1 MDSETAQKLADSDT
15 RIDKLEGHN
24 SAVGTYPK
32 FANSW
37 HVIPDFAGWAVKSL
51 HYIWFQRMTCRG
63 RFRDKRSSRIAW

>member
-1 MDSETAQKLADSDT
+1 MERKVD
-15 RIDKLEGHN
+15 G
-24 SAVGTYPK
+24 YPK